1 MSQENVVLAN
11 RAFDAF
17 AQRDIDAFV
26 AFHDPDCEI
35 QPLLADVRG
44 SYHGH
49 DGVREWLDDLFGAFP
64 DFSFH
69 PDEVRELGDR
79 TLAAARV
86 SAHGAH
92 GMDSAAPMID
102 QVNWILA
109 EWSDERVVW
118 WGTYRS
124 EAEALEAVRLRE

>member
-1 MSQENVVLAN
+1 MV
-11 RAFDAF
+11 
-17 AQRDIDAFV
+17 
-26 AFHDPDCEI
+26 P
-35 QPLLADVRG
+35 
-44 SYHGH
+44 
-49 DGVREWLDDLFGAFP
+49 FP
-64 DFSFH
+64 TSASA

-92 GMDSAAPMID
+92 GMESAAPMID

-124 EAEALEAVRLRE
+124 EAEAFEAVGLRE